1 MAPLA
6 GLRHFL
12 QNSTQMS
19 SSRPPLDQTYPGF
32 PSNTSDG
39 GHMHLGDSNTPSY
52 TSNTAP
58 DITPYLGLRARLSQ
72 IWINRWTVLLALVL
86 VRLLLAVQDLDEDL
100 VSAKQ
105 EALSACTGVESMGS
119 AMASMPHYMSA
130 GVNEL
135 AASGIEKAVNGLM
148 SMLLLTVTGVEEIVL
163 FVINLMTSTYVCLI
177 TLAISG
183 SLHVAL
189 GVVEDATTFLN
200 KTLGDIESSVQ
211 KDAASFQTDLNTF
224 LGKVSGSINSLL
236 GGSSQPPKLSL
247 PDLSQLNQV
256 QLPSS
261 LTDKMNDLNKSIPT
275 FAQVQNFTNTAISLP
290 FEDVK
295 VYLAFLLPIPLV
307 IILTLP

>member
-6 GLRHFL
+6 GLRRIL
-12 QNSTQMS
+12 QDSTQMS
-19 SSRPPLDQTYPGF
+19 SSRPHDQAYPGF
-32 PSNTSDG
+32 PSTVSEGDHEMKG
-39 GHMHLGDSNTPSY
+39 VYPGDSNTANY
-52 TSNTAP
+52 TSHTAP
-58 DITPYLGLRARLSQ
+58 GITPYLGLRARLSQ
-72 IWINRWTVLLALVL
+72 IWINRWTILLALVL

-100 VSAKQ
+100 VSAKS
-105 EALSACTGVESMGS
+105 EALSACTGVESLGS
-119 AMASMPHYMSA
+119 AMASMPHYMST

-148 SMLLLTVTGVEEIVL
+148 SMLLMTVTGVEELLL

-189 GVVEDATTFLN
+189 GVIEDAATFLN

-211 KDAASFQTDLNTF
+211 KDAASFQNDLNNF
-224 LGKVSGSINSLL
+224 MGKISGSISSLF

-261 LTDKMNDLNKSIPT
+261 LTAELDTLNKSIPD

-290 FEDVK
+290 FEVVK
-295 VYLAFLLPIPLV
+295 VCRSFLSSTP
-307 IILTLP
+307 TSY